1 VAKGAPRGKKV
12 ERGARDSALLV
23 NGTTAGKKWFDH
35 QVGDRGKSRRNRPLQ
50 FNEKASREEITARKG
65 EVALLAEAEQLLQRD
80 TQLYAKGEYL
90 GLSSL

>member
-1 VAKGAPRGKKV
+1 
-12 ERGARDSALLV
+12 
-23 NGTTAGKKWFDH
+23 
-35 QVGDRGKSRRNRPLQ
+35 LQ

-80 TQLYAKGEYL
+80 TQLHAKGEYL